1 MQILFRPQVAFSS
14 LYEIVS
20 SFTRDYDMVRAKLH
34 TIEERDKTCLA
45 AALHG
50 ATVLINEE
58 WGQNTP
64 CHVSFIGFQK

>member
-1 MQILFRPQVAFSS
+1 MAFSS

-20 SFTRDYDMVRAKLH
+20 SFTRDYDTVRSKLH
-34 TIEERDKTCLA
+34 AIEERDKTCLA

-50 ATVLINEE
+50 VTALINEE

-64 CHVSFIGFQK
+64 CHVHFIPSFYFMRPK